1 MSNQEEIVVS
11 RRNIFLNSEDRN
23 EDLNSDTA
31 YNGQKMTI
39 PLQNLNI
46 VASDNQF
53 IRLKLESFMAPNS
66 FDNHAALDQ
75 KIYTFFGSNLL
86 PKNADGDALPSAQL
100 THNYLIM
107 PRYTQFQ
114 DIMTDT
120 ANTIALNFQAAG
132 FTTTN
137 WDYTFNGVWGQGT
150 ALYPSVQRGG
160 SAAPNAF
167 NGGVLTYSPTPP
179 VTYDSIGYYSQGGYN
194 GLAAQ
199 FTMVQTNVQYWGAA
213 SSGQTSPT
221 LTSGSLVDNT
231 AVESAI
237 QVQSYQDSDVYL
249 QVGGRKGYL
258 QQSSWPNP
266 GGTTAQQGATWATGG
281 VYWRP
286 EDTSNGSQNQLFNM
300 SYATTISGTGTA
312 ARATIKVQVRTVFKS
327 QLNINKMLFLRTNVT
342 STNYQSDNFN
352 QRQSVQSSESLSAS
366 NIFACFPMNTETIYY
381 TNSGGNTWQMD
392 IAQRTIPTLE
402 LFLTNKNNNELI
414 KDNANP
420 TIGTPNY
427 NINFQAVIRIEVIER
442 AVIQQG
448 AEQQN
453 MPGEL
458 PARFT
463 SNVSIN
469 QSHGNDFTRNSMFTR
484 LAQSRR

>member
-1 MSNQEEIVVS
+1 
-11 RRNIFLNSEDRN
+11 
-23 EDLNSDTA
+23 
-31 YNGQKMTI
+31 MTI

-75 KIYTFFGSNLL
+75 KIYTFFGSNIL
-86 PKNADGDALPSAQL
+86 PKNADGDALPSPQL

-107 PRYTQFQ
+107 PRYTNFQ
-114 DIMTDT
+114 DIITDA
-120 ANTIALNFQAAG
+120 ANTIALNFQSAG
-132 FTTTN
+132 FGILN
-137 WDYTFNGVWGQGT
+137 WLYTFNGIWGQGT
-150 ALYPSVQRGG
+150 ALYPAVERAGTTQPSAFTATLIPPGG
-160 SAAPNAF
+160 QGSNAP
-167 NGGVLTYSPTPP
+167 PEPEI
-179 VTYDSIGYYSQGGYN
+179 TYDTIGYYSQGGYN
-194 GLAAQ
+194 GLACQ
-199 FTMVQTNVQYWGAA
+199 FTIQQQNTQYWGAA
-213 SSGQTSPT
+213 GSGQTSPT
-221 LTSGSLVDNT
+221 LTAGSLVDNT
-231 AVESAI
+231 DVTTAI

-258 QQSSWPNP
+258 PQTSWPNP
-266 GGTTAQQGATWATGG
+266 SGTTAQQGNTWATGG
-281 VYWRP
+281 VYWKP
-286 EDTSNGSQNQLFNM
+286 ETTSNGSQNQLFNV
-300 SYATTISGTGTA
+300 SFATTISGTGTA
-312 ARATIKVQVRTVFKS
+312 ARATIKVQIRSVFKA

-414 KDNANP
+414 RDNP
-420 TIGTPNY
+420 SGTIGTPNY
-427 NINFQAVIRIEVIER
+427 NINFQAVIRVEVIER

-463 SNVSIN
+463 SNVPNN

>member
-23 EDLNSDTA
+23 EDTNSDIA
-31 YNGQKMTI
+31 YNGQRITV

-75 KIYTFFGSNLL
+75 KIYTFFGENLL
-86 PKNADGDALPSAQL
+86 PKQNNADAIPDPLL
-100 THNYLIM
+100 VHNYLIM

-114 DIMTDT
+114 DIMTDAT
-120 ANTIALNFQAAG
+120 NTIALNFQAAG
-132 FTTTN
+132 FTTTD

-150 ALYPSVQRGG
+150 ALLPAVKRDGSVVPSAF
-160 SAAPNAF
+160 SASTP
-167 NGGVLTYSPTPP
+167 GIIDPTQS
-179 VTYDSIGYYSQGGYN
+179 YDEIGYYSQGGYN

-199 FTMVQTNVQYWGAA
+199 FTLVQNKTLWWGAA
-213 SSGQTSPT
+213 GSGQNAPT

-231 AVESAI
+231 NVTRAI
-237 QVQSYQDSDVYL
+237 QVQSFQDSDVYL

-258 QQSSWPNP
+258 PQSSWPNP
-266 GGTTAQQGATWATGG
+266 GGTTAEQGATWATGG
-281 VYWRP
+281 IYWKP
-286 EDTSNGSQNQLFNM
+286 ETTTNGSQNQLFIM
-300 SYATTISGTGTA
+300 SYATTISGSGTA
-312 ARATIKVQVRTVFKS
+312 ARATIKVQVRTVFKA

-427 NINFQAVIRIEVIER
+427 NINFQAVIRVEVIER

-458 PARFT
+458 PPRFT
-463 SNVSIN
+463 SNVPNN
-469 QSHGNDFTRNSMFTR
+469 QSFGNDFTRNSMFTR

>member
-23 EDLNSDTA
+23 LDINSDIA
-31 YNGQKMTI
+31 YNGQRMTI

-75 KIYTFFGSNLL
+75 KIYTFFGSDLL
-86 PKNADGDALPSAQL
+86 PKQNDADALPSPQL
-100 THNYLIM
+100 THSYLIM

-114 DIMTDT
+114 DIMTDAT
-120 ANTIALNFQAAG
+120 NSIALNFQEAG
-132 FTTTN
+132 FTTTD
-137 WDYTFNGVWGQGT
+137 WDYTFNGIWGQGT
-150 ALYPSVQRGG
+150 ALYPAVDRDGTP
-160 SAAPNAF
+160 APQAF
-167 NGGVLTYSPTPP
+167 NGGVSAGITKPIR
-179 VTYDSIGYYSQGGYN
+179 TYDELGYYSQGGYN

-199 FTMVQTNVQYWGAA
+199 FTLVQNKTLWWGAA
-213 SSGQTSPT
+213 SSGQNAPT

-231 AVESAI
+231 DVTTAI

-258 QQSSWPNP
+258 PQTSWPNP
-266 GGTTAQQGATWATGG
+266 TGTTAQQGATWATGG
-281 VYWRP
+281 VYWKP
-286 EDTSNGSQNQLFNM
+286 ETTTNGSQNQLFVM
-300 SYATTISGTGTA
+300 SYATTITGTGAA
-312 ARATIKVQVRTVFKS
+312 ARATIKVQVRTVFKA

-469 QSHGNDFTRNSMFTR
+469 QSNGNDFTRNSMFTR